1 MTILDFAQ
9 KVLAEFE
16 AGQRA
21 YIAALEHASAR
32 KAEED
37 AANPFVVDLRRR
49 LYALS
54 QNTSLPN
61 GTRNRAF
68 VYWKKSEPY
77 LDRKLTGW
85 PMAETDMRPEY
96 PEAFAEPLDS
106 VSDDVWG
113 VREFR
118 EGVQAHRCGWLY
130 RVETWVNA
138 VEKRGGASDDI

>member
-9 KVLAEFE
+9 KALAEFE

-21 YIAALEHASAR
+21 YIAAHEHASAR

-37 AANPFVVDLRRR
+37 AANPFVVELRRR

-54 QNTSLPN
+54 RNTSLPD

-68 VYWKKSEPY
+68 VYWKRSEPY

-96 PEAFAEPLDS
+96 PEAFAEPLDEVPDVDAAWREYRAS
-106 VSDDVWG
+106 V
-113 VREFR
+113 R
-118 EGVQAHRCGWLY
+118 AHRCGWLY
-130 RVETWVNA
+130 HVDTWARA
-138 VEKRGGASDDI
+138 VERGDRIDDI